1 MNGLVYLATLLASGA
16 VVVVAYRLLKPGAEV
31 LRCSLRA
38 LACFVVTAVL
48 VVWGGNAGFGT
59 DTFPLD
65 GIMALALLT
74 LPGLFFVLLRRRRW
88 TIGMSVA
95 LGNTIVVAAI
105 APSVLGIVGTPTSR
119 MVLAFGVVIT
129 HGLAAAMQVRRL
141 AWWRTILHASVTLP
155 ILNVGLPLLILI
167 RMDPAALDLP
177 PTTARLALALLFAT
191 AGIALFARA
200 ALPFIRAGFTPDP
213 WDCPDRL
220 LSKGVY
226 AHIRNPIQIAEIL
239 FVLAAACVFGSP
251 WIWCYGA
258 IFALVLVGPLRVI
271 EEYQL
276 VERFGDAAR
285 DYIAHVPAFIPR
297 RRTNPTPQR
306 KRRGITNEVP

>member
-38 LACFVVTAVL
+38 LGCFVVLAFGAVWL
-48 VVWGGNAGFGT
+48 DNVGFGIG
-59 DTFPLD
+59 TFPLD

-74 LPGLFFVLLRRRRW
+74 LPGLWCALLTRGPPTRPVIVA
-88 TIGMSVA
+88 IGSAV
-95 LGNTIVVAAI
+95 VVAMI
-105 APSVLGIVGTPTSR
+105 APPVLGIAGAALPR

-155 ILNVGLPLLILI
+155 ILSVGLPLLILATLVPGAV
-167 RMDPAALDLP
+167 MKP
-177 PTTARLALALLFAT
+177 PGEVCLAWALLAAT
-191 AGIALFARA
+191 LGSVLFTQAS
-200 ALPFIRAGFTPDP
+200 LPFIRAGFTPDP

-226 AHIRNPIQIAEIL
+226 AHIRNPMQIAEIL

-297 RRTNPTPQR
+297 HRTNLTPEQS
-306 KRRGITNEVP
+306 GGA